1 MATNLV
7 VEVAGEPVQVAAID
21 VPAGI
26 AVGDQVGLRLP
37 PERMWVVRA
46 VSARSEPVL
55 RAPQSRTEVTL

>member
-7 VEVAGEPVQVAAID
+7 IDVAGEPVQVAAVD

-37 PERMWVVRA
+37 RERMWVVR
-46 VSARSEPVL
+46 P
-55 RAPQSRTEVTL
+55 